1 METGR
6 RDTGSLCKPL
16 RSSKQP
22 HWHVN
27 PEGRKHADLA
37 VPLITGQVF
46 LASREGQLL
55 AGAVTDGVVFDANA
69 FEARHAFSSSTN
81 LNAASQTAVLRSVLS
96 TCQPP
101 MAISHWIGSPTL
113 YLHFASRNGGNF

>member
-27 PEGRKHADLA
+27 PEGRKHAALA

-55 AGAVTDGVVFDANA
+55 ADTVADGVVFDANA
-69 FEARHAFSSSTN
+69 LEGGHGFSISIN
-81 LNAASQTAVLRSVLS
+81 LNAASEMASSGSANLGPAPCGS
-96 TCQPP
+96 TGLPTFQPSLP
-101 MAISHWIGSPTL
+101 GQLERI
-113 YLHFASRNGGNF
+113 N